1 MHVVVSMLRSGRG
14 SFSSRL
20 EIPDWTFLRGYA
32 KTPNLNIKMV
42 SAFLAL
48 GVNPQ
53 AKSSSWL
60 TRRLKIHLQALGFVA
75 TPGPVVAKEPV
86 EVAVQ
91 GPAEV
96 TGQEPATE
104 QQEPTVEPKAKAT
117 KKAAKKE

>member
-1 MHVVVSMLRSGRG
+1 MQRPPTL
-14 SFSSRL
+14 
-20 EIPDWTFLRGYA
+20 I
-32 KTPNLNIKMV
+32 IKMV

-60 TRRLKIHLQALGFVA
+60 ARRLKIHLQALGFVA

>member
-1 MHVVVSMLRSGRG
+1 
-14 SFSSRL
+14 
-20 EIPDWTFLRGYA
+20 
-32 KTPNLNIKMV
+32 MV

-53 AKSSSWL
+53 AKS
-60 TRRLKIHLQALGFVA
+60 LGFVA
-75 TPGPVVAKEPV
+75 TPGPVAAKEPV

-104 QQEPTVEPKAKAT
+104 QQEPPVEPKAKAT